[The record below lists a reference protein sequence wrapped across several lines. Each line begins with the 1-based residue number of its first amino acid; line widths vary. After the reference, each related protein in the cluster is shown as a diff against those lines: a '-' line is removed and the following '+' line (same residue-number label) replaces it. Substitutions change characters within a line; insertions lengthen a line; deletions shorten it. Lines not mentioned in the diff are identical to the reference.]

1 MKQLQKVHAGVFV
14 YHQLNHRPSGAMR
27 REVTDHAAT
36 IIQTNY
42 IERVIAATAAAAAT
56 TAAVEGA

>member
-14 YHQLNHRPSGAMR
+14 YHQLNHRPGGAMR
-27 REVTDHAAT
+27 REVTAHAAT

-42 IERVIAATAAAAAT
+42 IERVTAATAAAAT
-56 TAAVEGA
+56 TAALEGE

>member
-1 MKQLQKVHAGVFV
+1 M

-27 REVTDHAAT
+27 REVTAHAAT

-42 IERVIAATAAAAAT
+42 IECVIAATATAAAT
-56 TAAVEGA
+56 TTAVEGA